1 MDKIN
6 GLTISIVICSVM
18 ACIVELLIN
27 DGKYEKTIRAVLG
40 CVILC
45 VIATPLTG
53 FSVEMF
59 DMGNTLTKNEYDIDN
74 DNMELEQLEREYIDK
89 QLSKT
94 TENILKENALS
105 YTYVSTSIIY
115 NDKQQAENIQC
126 TININ
131 GSDKSSIPRLKEV
144 IRSKLGVEPEVIC
157 VSSE

>member
-1 MDKIN
+1 M
-6 GLTISIVICSVM
+6 
-18 ACIVELLIN
+18 
-27 DGKYEKTIRAVLG
+27 
-40 CVILC
+40 
-45 VIATPLTG
+45 IATPLTG